1 MTDNRITDSDLEC
14 LAAIAHS
21 LRSDYP
27 DDDDRWRGSPFAWIT
42 KRPSRQVGAIGE
54 KLVAGFFAAKDFDV
68 VRSPDSDADR
78 IIDGIRVEI
87 KLSTLWKNGLYRFQQ
102 IRDQNYDAVICLG
115 VSPFSAHCWI
125 LSKSDV
131 MENWGVAG
139 RLPRQHGGQRGRD
152 TVWLTVNPANV
163 PVWLRPYG
171 GALADGA
178 RILKEMS
185 TARPGCERPGT

>member
-1 MTDNRITDSDLEC
+1 MVVMIERQRQVLAAPPALTDSE
-14 LAAIAHS
+14 S
-21 LRSDYP
+21 
-27 DDDDRWRGSPFAWIT
+27 
-42 KRPSRQVGAIGE
+42 
-54 KLVAGFFAAKDFDV
+54 
-68 VRSPDSDADR
+68 
-78 IIDGIRVEI
+78 
-87 KLSTLWKNGLYRFQQ
+87 
-102 IRDQNYDAVICLG
+102 G
-115 VSPFSAHCWI
+115 V
-125 LSKSDV
+125 
-131 MENWGVAG
+131 GVAG